1 MNELLCTSITTQS
14 RVLRQHGLKALCSV
28 SRPLTES
35 DESRDSIIARVL
47 ELVQLETDSETLT
60 KVWVCVCVCAWVCM
74 CVWCVFVHV
83 IITVIVVEHFLG
95 LPVFG

>member
-1 MNELLCTSITTQS
+1 MLLLSANHYDKFKPVLIDCPNLEVNELLCTSISTQS
-14 RVLRQHGLKALCSV
+14 IVLRQHGLKALCSV

-60 KVWVCVCVCAWVCM
+60 KV
-74 CVWCVFVHV
+74 
-83 IITVIVVEHFLG
+83 
-95 LPVFG
+95 